1 MENKQQTKKA
11 SKGMSFLDK
20 CNYINSFHQ
29 LYNSNIIDPNII
41 GIARKLINKIDTVDN
56 NSAWL
61 INYGFDMVYRMRNQA
76 KPFINQIKYG
86 ELWIKG
92 SSIEFKNNGNYCSSY
107 LTLEQCAIIN
117 NCVATK
123 ETLINAINIGGND
136 FMRSFMREMPIG
148 FKLLLELGQDEE
160 KLRLL
165 NEATHQNHMYEM
177 EVVSEIQNL
186 DNLEFGRKAKN
197 QNSTLKF
204 IKTTNNN
211 VKNNKY
217 F

>member
-1 MENKQQTKKA
+1 
-11 SKGMSFLDK
+11 
-20 CNYINSFHQ
+20 
-29 LYNSNIIDPNII
+29 
-41 GIARKLINKIDTVDN
+41 
-56 NSAWL
+56 
-61 INYGFDMVYRMRNQA
+61 
-76 KPFINQIKYG
+76 
-86 ELWIKG
+86 
-92 SSIEFKNNGNYCSSY
+92 
-107 LTLEQCAIIN
+107 
-117 NCVATK
+117 
-123 ETLINAINIGGND
+123 
-136 FMRSFMREMPIG
+136 MRSFMREMPIG

-165 NEATHQNHMYEM
+165 NEATHQNQMYEM